1 MLVPFTLTAVSFL
14 AAANPLLSTDT
25 LSVFSKYG
33 PPKELPPFA
42 VIKEFDTPVK
52 TPDVAIKEADKPKRL
67 ICKGCN
73 DNENRTLAFLQ
84 ERGIT
89 DRNAL
94 ATIMGN
100 IRQESTFV
108 PNICEGGARIDY
120 NGCRSGGFGI
130 LQWTNAPRYY
140 GLGQHARA
148 VGGNPSSLNTQL
160 SYLLS
165 EGDWKMVE
173 SRMKT
178 PGKSIDRYMSY
189 ARQWIRW
196 GHHGARTDYA
206 YGYAQRFTF
215 DS

>member
-120 NGCRSGGFGI
+120 NG
-130 LQWTNAPRYY
+130 
-140 GLGQHARA
+140 
-148 VGGNPSSLNTQL
+148 
-160 SYLLS
+160 
-165 EGDWKMVE
+165 
-173 SRMKT
+173 
-178 PGKSIDRYMSY
+178 
-189 ARQWIRW
+189 
-196 GHHGARTDYA
+196 
-206 YGYAQRFTF
+206 
-215 DS
+215 